1 LTAWYEFEEHV
12 GRWWHRWAASATSY
26 PEHSDAEVRFESVR
40 DTLAVYFRAL
50 GGGRSLA
57 LVNATAQDS
66 AHRLTFRQRLGLEGE
81 PMERARRDDE
91 SAVLPGR
98 LALFPEAALN
108 RDLFFWLT
116 ALLAEIR
123 QLPAPADP
131 LQRDLLEITE
141 AARASEVVCERL
153 PGLAARYR
161 RLCAAL
167 LDIRPQRALP
177 PAEADVEALIRHLL
191 GQPGALASP
200 GALLRRIG
208 AGEALARLTAPG
220 RYRPPLPVPLWGHA
234 WADETTSPAAT
245 ESDPDI
251 EEEASGDSDG
261 VRRMAERRY
270 LDQAERDD
278 PLMLNPF
285 EKMLSWS
292 EMVNVNRPVDD
303 DEEDDARQAA
313 DQLDRITLTKHERK
327 AASKLKMELELAGTE
342 IDESP
347 INANIDAPSVY
358 PEWHYRK
365 NCYLEDYCA
374 VYAETA
380 PEVAPTG
387 EAGLEP
393 DAETRRRIDRVRRQ
407 FEALRPRRELQ
418 YRHVDG
424 DEIDLDALVQSIAE
438 RAAGGHPAENVY
450 MRWNDQARD
459 LAVATL
465 VDVSLSTDAWV
476 EDRRVLD
483 VEKEA
488 LLALAHGVEACGD
501 DQAIYAFTSRRRHR
515 VDIRQIKGYEE
526 LVTAAT
532 ERRIAALEP
541 GLYTR
546 MGAAIRHVAA
556 ELEQRPNRHRLLLVL
571 TDGKPND
578 TDHYE
583 GRFAVED
590 TRMAVREARREGLT
604 VFGVTIDAEARQYF
618 PAIFGRSGYAIVTR
632 PSGLANALPL
642 LYRQLIG

>member
-26 PEHSDAEVRFESVR
+26 PEHPEAEVRFDCVR
-40 DTLAVYFRAL
+40 DTLAVYFRAM

-57 LVNATAQDS
+57 LVNAKAQDS
-66 AHRLTFRQRLGLEGE
+66 AHRLTLRQRLGLEAE
-81 PMERARRDDE
+81 AMERARRDTE
-91 SAVLPGR
+91 NVVLPGR
-98 LALFPEAALN
+98 LALFPEAVLN
-108 RDLFFWLT
+108 RDLYFWLA

-123 QLPAPADP
+123 PLPAPADP

-141 AARASEVVCERL
+141 AARASEVVCRL
-153 PGLAARYR
+153 FPGLAARYR
-161 RLCAAL
+161 RLCAGL
-167 LDIRPQRALP
+167 LEIRPQRPLP
-177 PAEADVEALIRHLL
+177 PIEADVEALIRHLL
-191 GQPGALASP
+191 GQSDALASP
-200 GALLRRIG
+200 GALLRRIS
-208 AGEALARLTAPG
+208 AGEVLARLTAPG

-234 WADETTSPAAT
+234 WTHDSTSPAAT

-313 DQLDRITLTKHERK
+313 DQLDRITLSKHERK
-327 AASKLKMELELAGTE
+327 AASRLKMELELAGTE

-347 INANIDAPSVY
+347 LKAPRTY
-358 PEWHYRK
+358 PEWHYRR
-365 NCYLEDYCA
+365 NRYLEDYCA

-380 PEVAPTG
+380 PEIAPNGTPG
-387 EAGLEP
+387 AEP
-393 DAETRRRIDRVRRQ
+393 DAETRRRINRVRRQ

-418 YRHVDG
+418 HRHIDG

-438 RAAGGHPAENVY
+438 RVAGGHPSENVY
-450 MRWNDQARD
+450 MRWRDQARD

-465 VDVSLSTDAWV
+465 VDVSLSTDSWV

-488 LLALAHGVEACGD
+488 LLALAHGVQACGD
-501 DQAIYAFTSRRRHR
+501 DQAIYTFTSRRRHR
-515 VDIRQIKGYEE
+515 VDICRIKGFEE
-526 LVTAAT
+526 QVSATT

-556 ELEQRPNRHRLLLVL
+556 ELGRRPNRHRLLLLL

-590 TRMAVREARREGLT
+590 TRMAVREARRQGLT

-618 PAIFGRSGYAIVTR
+618 PAIFGRAGYSIVTR

-642 LYRQLIG
+642 LYRQLIH

>member
-1 LTAWYEFEEHV
+1 MTAWYEFEEHV
-12 GRWWHRWAASATSY
+12 GRWWHRWAASAPSY
-26 PEHSDAEVRFESVR
+26 PDHPEAGVRFESLR
-40 DTLAVYFRAL
+40 DTLAVYFRAM
-50 GGGRSLA
+50 GGSRSLA
-57 LVNATAQDS
+57 LVTATAQDS
-66 AHRLTFRQRLGLEGE
+66 GHRLTLRQRLGLERE
-81 PMERARRDDE
+81 PMECARRDDE
-91 SAVLPGR
+91 SLVLPSS
-98 LALFPEAALN
+98 LALFPESSLN
-108 RDLFFWLT
+108 RDLYFWL
-116 ALLAEIR
+116 AAFLAEVR

-141 AARASEVVCERL
+141 SARAGEALCERF
-153 PGLAARYR
+153 PGLAERYR

-167 LDIRPQRALP
+167 LEIRPDRALP

-208 AGEALARLTAPG
+208 SGEALARLTAPG

-245 ESDPDI
+245 ESDPDV
-251 EEEASGDSDG
+251 EEEAAGDSDG
-261 VRRMAERRY
+261 VMRAAERRY

-303 DEEDDARQAA
+303 DEEDDARRAA
-313 DQLDRITLTKHERK
+313 DQLDRITLSKNERK
-327 AASKLKMELELAGTE
+327 AASRLKMELELAGTE

-347 INANIDAPSVY
+347 LAAPVTY

-365 NCYLEDYCA
+365 NRYLEDYCA

-380 PEVAPTG
+380 PEIAPNG
-387 EAGLEP
+387 NPGAGP

-418 YRHVDG
+418 HGHVDG
-424 DEIDLDALVQSIAE
+424 DEIDLDALVRSIAE
-438 RAAGGHPAENVY
+438 RAAGGHSSENVY
-450 MRWNDQARD
+450 MRWRDQARD

-465 VDVSLSTDAWV
+465 VDVSLSTDSWV

-488 LLALAHGVEACGD
+488 LLALAHGIQACGD
-501 DQAIYAFTSRRRHR
+501 DQAIYTFTSRRRHR
-515 VDIRQIKGYEE
+515 VDIRRIKGFEE
-526 LVTAAT
+526 PVSAAV

-546 MGAAIRHVAA
+546 MGAAIRYAA
-556 ELEQRPNRHRLLLVL
+556 ARLAGRPNRHRLLLVL

-642 LYRQLIG
+642 LYRQLIR